1 MGIKRDLKR
10 EGIEI
15 IEQIDTLTINSLA
28 RSIADTISRTFPE
41 LNLDTKQ
48 LFMRISRL
56 NMYFANL
63 PTGISAKYFYKN
75 KTIYFANNI
84 EEKNLVSVA
93 IHECIH
99 YLQEK
104 CDKSGEIVTLGLC
117 DYTNSKLPGTG
128 LNEAAVQLMA
138 AKCAETPYESEKYF
152 GIEISTNTPTYYP
165 LECALVNQMAYL
177 VGEDVIFES
186 TLNANNKFKEQ
197 YISLTSVKEF
207 ETIQKNID
215 LLVEAQEKIE
225 NLYIG
230 LQEYDIDE
238 VYTKKTTK
246 EIDNL
251 KLKVKQIFIKTQE
264 LILTSYFDNAINL
277 TYSPKLIENYRNK
290 LYGFKDTL
298 GIVDGY
304 NFYNDYYI
312 NKMVE
317 LEKRYDIDNSEIT
330 DLVVVKHSFFGKII
344 RKIKALFGFNPE
356 YADIK
361 ERK

>member
-84 EEKNLVSVA
+84 EEEDLVSVA

-177 VGEDVIFES
+177 VGEEILFES

-197 YISLTSVKEF
+197 YISLTSTKEF

>member
-15 IEQIDTLTINSLA
+15 IEQIDILTINSLA
-28 RSIADTISRTFPE
+28 RSIADTISKTFPKI
-41 LNLDTKQ
+41 NLDTKQ
-48 LFMRISRL
+48 LFMKISRL

-84 EEKNLVSVA
+84 EEKDLVSVA

-104 CDKSGEIVTLGLC
+104 CDKSGEIITLGLC
-117 DYTNSKLPGTG
+117 DYTNNKLPGTG

-138 AKCAETPYESEKYF
+138 SKCAGTPYENEKYF
-152 GIEISTNTPTYYP
+152 GIEIPTNTPTYYP
-165 LECALVNQMAYL
+165 LECALVSQMAYL
-177 VGEDVIFES
+177 VGEEVIFDS
-186 TLNANNKFKEQ
+186 TLNANNRFKEQ
-197 YISLTSVKEF
+197 YISLTSKKEF

-246 EIDNL
+246 EIDDL

-264 LILTSYFDNAINL
+264 VILTSYFDNAINL
-277 TYSPKLIENYRNK
+277 AYSPKQIENYRNK
-290 LYGFKDTL
+290 LYGFKNLL
-298 GIVDGY
+298 GVVDGY
-304 NFYNDYYI
+304 NFYKDYYI
-312 NKMVE
+312 NKMIE
-317 LEKRYDIDNSEIT
+317 LEKRYDLDNNEIR
-330 DLVVVKHSFFGKII
+330 DLVPIKKSFFGTLI
-344 RKIKALFGFNPE
+344 RKIKALFGFNSE
-356 YADIK
+356 YEETK
-361 ERK
+361 EK